1 LTLKA
6 RQIEASLA
14 EAKAKDDCEAAL
26 LAASLIGPLKRF
38 ADAAEERARAAE
50 FEAVQLRGKANVHKR
65 FDIREL
71 VRGQNPSWLPE
82 EQEVEIRRLQ
92 NKANE
97 DEGNAVQAE
106 DQAARLRAD
115 ANAAQAKANE
125 ARHIHEALARIAET
139 TTHLAKQKRIDA
151 DAQKAVS
158 TANAKSSGGADASS
172 PDDDDDDEQE
182 HVLKAKQ

>member
-1 LTLKA
+1 MTLKA

-50 FEAVQLRGKANVHKR
+50 FKAVQLRGKANVHKR

-71 VRGQNPSWLPE
+71 VRGQTPSWLPE

-151 DAQKAVS
+151 DAQKGVS

-182 HVLKAKQ
+182 HVLKAKH

>member
-1 LTLKA
+1 MTLKA

-125 ARHIHEALARIAET
+125 ARHIHEALARIAAT

-182 HVLKAKQ
+182 HVLKAKH

>member
-1 LTLKA
+1 M
-6 RQIEASLA
+6 
-14 EAKAKDDCEAAL
+14 
-26 LAASLIGPLKRF
+26 
-38 ADAAEERARAAE
+38 
-50 FEAVQLRGKANVHKR
+50 
-65 FDIREL
+65 
-71 VRGQNPSWLPE
+71 
-82 EQEVEIRRLQ
+82 EIRRLQ

-158 TANAKSSGGADASS
+158 TANAKSSGGADTSS

-182 HVLKAKQ
+182 HVLKAKH